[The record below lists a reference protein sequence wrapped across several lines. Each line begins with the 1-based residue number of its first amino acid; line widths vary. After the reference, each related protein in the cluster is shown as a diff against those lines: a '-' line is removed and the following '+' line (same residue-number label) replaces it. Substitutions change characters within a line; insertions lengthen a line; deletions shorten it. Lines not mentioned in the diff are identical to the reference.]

1 VLVALNATR
10 TPRARYLSF
19 VVCARKHPSVHASTH
34 ALVHERST
42 IHISTDCQV
51 CFQTRSPWQLAST
64 LGFVLDRESGR
75 FLGLRPSELSAL
87 HEILAWGRVAG
98 NNNVLRFFGAQFEEF
113 SDACRA
119 VFAQFKHLLPHGN
132 NRVKVR
138 VTGKDKVKSKEASL
152 GSTLG
157 EGESTGMVVVDYDGH
172 PIRYNQLTV
181 YEDIVARH
189 KSVRFDVQ
197 AVSGDGLKWK
207 RANSSLEIDEQTL
220 DDHRDRISSGA
231 QALRQDA
238 FVKVRFCL
246 CVLAC
251 V

>member
-1 VLVALNATR
+1 M
-10 TPRARYLSF
+10 
-19 VVCARKHPSVHASTH
+19 
-34 ALVHERST
+34 
-42 IHISTDCQV
+42 

-87 HEILAWGRVAG
+87 HEILAWGRVPG
-98 NNNVLRFFGAQFEEF
+98 NNNVLRFFGQTFEDF

-119 VFAQFKHLLPHGN
+119 LFVQFKHVLPHGN

-138 VTGKDKVKSKEASL
+138 VTGKDKIKAKETSL

-157 EGESTGMVVVDYDGH
+157 EESTGMVVVDYDGH

-197 AVSGDGLKWK
+197 AVSGDGLTWR
-207 RANSSLEIDEQTL
+207 RASSSLDIDEQTL

-238 FVKVRFCL
+238 FVKVRTRLF
-246 CVLAC
+246 VLAR

>member
-1 VLVALNATR
+1 M
-10 TPRARYLSF
+10 
-19 VVCARKHPSVHASTH
+19 
-34 ALVHERST
+34 
-42 IHISTDCQV
+42 

-75 FLGLRPSELSAL
+75 FLGLRPSELSAV
-87 HEILAWGRVAG
+87 HEILAWGRVPG
-98 NNNVLRFFGAQFEEF
+98 NNNVLRFFGQTFEDF
-113 SDACRA
+113 SDACRSL
-119 VFAQFKHLLPHGN
+119 FSQFKHVLPHGN

-138 VTGKDKVKSKEASL
+138 VTGKDKIKAKETSL

-157 EGESTGMVVVDYDGH
+157 EESTGMVVVDYDGH
-172 PIRYNQLTV
+172 PIRYNELTV

-197 AVSGDGLKWK
+197 AVSGDGLTWR
-207 RANSSLEIDEQTL
+207 RASSSLDIDEQTL

-238 FVKVRFCL
+238 FVKVRTRLF
-246 CVLAC
+246 VLAR